1 MKKQKGAGRRKPGAG
16 PKLFLAVVTCVT
28 LILTLSLA
36 VMRRQDTLRA
46 IQGEDRLKLLLEKAQ
61 GTGKSE

>member
-1 MKKQKGAGRRKPGAG
+1 M
-16 PKLFLAVVTCVT
+16 TCVN
-28 LILTLSLA
+28 LILTLLLA